1 MTQETI
7 LWVCEDARLVGAEA
21 LDPLLDAGERARRS
35 RFRFEHLAR
44 QYTVAHGLLRLAL
57 TRKCPHIAPADWR
70 FTAGPQGKPGV
81 APGLP
86 PLAFSLAH
94 TRGLVAVAVGAAEDG
109 PVGLDAED
117 AGRSVDL
124 AVANRFFAPVE
135 VEDLFHLPDGE
146 RLRRFFTL
154 WSLKES
160 FLKATGL
167 GLSLPLDA
175 FSFTFS
181 DAGQLAFAR
190 HPGRVPEDCRT
201 APGAAGRVGPGPRDY
216 GFAQVLLE
224 GAETR
229 HALALCLPVDAAM
242 PAFRIEAVEAIRP
255 PGVERDAAPDVAVRR
270 REAVWDWRTS

>member
-1 MTQETI
+1 MTQDTI

-57 TRKCPHIAPADWR
+57 TRKCPHIEPADWR
-70 FTAGPQGKPGV
+70 FSAGPYGKPGV

-94 TRGLVAVAVGAAEDG
+94 TRGLVAIAVGAAEDG
-109 PVGLDAED
+109 PLGLDAED

-135 VEDLFHLPDGE
+135 VEDLFLLPDGE

-167 GLSLPLDA
+167 GLSLPLDT
-175 FSFTFS
+175 FSFTFPG
-181 DAGQLAFAR
+181 AGLLAFAR
-190 HPGRVPEDCRT
+190 HADRVPESCRT
-201 APGAAGRVGPGPRDY
+201 ALGVADPVGPGPRDY
-216 GFAQVLLE
+216 GFAQMLLE
-224 GAETR
+224 GTEAR

-242 PAFRIEAVEAIRP
+242 PAFRLEAVEAVRP
-255 PGVERDAAPDVAVRR
+255 PRAESGKAPDVAARR
-270 REAVWDWRTS
+270 LEPVWDWRTS